1 MNSFNLENSPKIKS
15 GFKTPDGY
23 FENFSEQMLAKI
35 AQEEKPV
42 ISIFQRRKNWFV
54 AAAAVLILGISIPFL
69 NKTDTGNTSVDE
81 ETMENYLAYQS
92 TISQYD
98 LINLLDK
105 EDIEALE
112 SDLKVDDAVVES
124 ALSDN
129 TNLENYLT
137 E

>member
-35 AQEEKPV
+35 AKEEKPV

-69 NKTDTGNTSVDE
+69 NKTNTGNTSVDE

>member
-1 MNSFNLENSPKIKS
+1 MNAFNLENQPKIKS

-23 FENFSEQMLAKI
+23 FENFSEQLLSKVS
-35 AQEEKPV
+35 QEDKPV
-42 ISIFQRRKNWFV
+42 VSIFQRRRNWFV
-54 AAAAVLILGISIPFL
+54 AAAAVLIIGISIPIF
-69 NKTDTGNTSVDE
+69 NKTNAGNSAIDE
-81 ETMENYLAYQS
+81 ETIENYLAYQS

-112 SDLKVDDAVVES
+112 SDLKIDDAVVES

>member
-42 ISIFQRRKNWFV
+42 ISIFQRRRNWFV

>member
-1 MNSFNLENSPKIKS
+1 MNSFNLENGPKIKP
-15 GFKTPDGY
+15 GFKTPDNY
-23 FENFSEQMLAKI
+23 FENFSEQMLARI
-35 AQEEKPV
+35 DSNEKSV
-42 ISIFQRRKNWFV
+42 RSIFQRRKNWFM
-54 AAAAVLILGISIPFL
+54 AAAAVLIIGFAIPFL
-69 NKTDTGNTSVDE
+69 NKPANNASIDGESL
-81 ETMENYLAYQS
+81 ENYLAYQS

-112 SDLKVDDAVVES
+112 SDLKIDDAVVES

>member
-23 FENFSEQMLAKI
+23 FENFSEQILAKI

-42 ISIFQRRKNWFV
+42 ISIFQRRRNWFV

-69 NKTDTGNTSVDE
+69 NKADTGNTSVDE

>member
-42 ISIFQRRKNWFV
+42 ISIFQRRRNWFV

-98 LINLLDK
+98 LINLLDN

>member
-1 MNSFNLENSPKIKS
+1 M
-15 GFKTPDGY
+15 
-23 FENFSEQMLAKI
+23 
-35 AQEEKPV
+35 
-42 ISIFQRRKNWFV
+42 
-54 AAAAVLILGISIPFL
+54 AAAAVLIIGLAIPFL
-69 NKTDTGNTSVDE
+69 NRPANNAAIDGESL
-81 ETMENYLAYQS
+81 ENYLAYQS

-112 SDLKVDDAVVES
+112 SDLKIDDAVVES

>member
-1 MNSFNLENSPKIKS
+1 MNSFNLENGPKIKP
-15 GFKTPDGY
+15 GFKTPDNY
-23 FENFSEQMLAKI
+23 FENFSEQMLARI
-35 AQEEKPV
+35 DSNEKPV
-42 ISIFQRRKNWFV
+42 RSIFQRRKNWFM
-54 AAAAVLILGISIPFL
+54 AAAAVLIIGFAIPFL
-69 NKTDTGNTSVDE
+69 NKPANNAAIDGESL
-81 ETMENYLAYQS
+81 ENYLAYQS

-112 SDLKVDDAVVES
+112 PDLKIDDAVVES

>member
-35 AQEEKPV
+35 AKEEKPV

>member
-69 NKTDTGNTSVDE
+69 NKTNTGNTSVDE

-98 LINLLDK
+98 LINLLDN

-112 SDLKVDDAVVES
+112 SVLKVDDAVVES

>member
-23 FENFSEQMLAKI
+23 FENFSEQILAKI

-42 ISIFQRRKNWFV
+42 ISIFQRRRNWFV

-69 NKTDTGNTSVDE
+69 NKTNTGNTSVDE

-98 LINLLDK
+98 LINLLDN

>member
-1 MNSFNLENSPKIKS
+1 MNSFNLENQPKIKS

-23 FENFSEQMLAKI
+23 FENFSEQLLAKI

-42 ISIFQRRKNWFV
+42 ISIFQRRRNWLV
-54 AAAAVLILGISIPFL
+54 AAAAVLLIGISIPFL
-69 NKTDTGNTSVDE
+69 NKANVSSSSVDE

-105 EDIEALE
+105 EDIESLE
-112 SDLKVDDAVVES
+112 SDLKIDDAVVES

>member
-42 ISIFQRRKNWFV
+42 ISIFQTRRNWFV

-69 NKTDTGNTSVDE
+69 NKTNTGNTSVDE

-98 LINLLDK
+98 LINLLDN

>member
-1 MNSFNLENSPKIKS
+1 MNAFNLENQPKIKS
-15 GFKTPDGY
+15 GFKTPDSY
-23 FENFSEQMLAKI
+23 FENFSEQLLAKI
-35 AQEEKPV
+35 GQDEKPV
-42 ISIFQRRKNWFV
+42 ISIFQRRRNWFV
-54 AAAAVLILGISIPFL
+54 AAAAILIIGIAIPFM
-69 NKTDTGNTSVDE
+69 NRMTNDSQSVDE
-81 ETMENYLAYQS
+81 NAIENYLAYQS
-92 TISQYD
+92 NISQYD

>member
-42 ISIFQRRKNWFV
+42 ISIFQRRRNWFV
-54 AAAAVLILGISIPFL
+54 AAAAVLIIGISIPFL

-112 SDLKVDDAVVES
+112 SDLKIDDAVVES

>member
-1 MNSFNLENSPKIKS
+1 
-15 GFKTPDGY
+15 
-23 FENFSEQMLAKI
+23 MLAKI
-35 AQEEKPV
+35 AKEEKPV

-69 NKTDTGNTSVDE
+69 NKTNTGNTSVDE

>member
-98 LINLLDK
+98 LINLLDN

>member
-1 MNSFNLENSPKIKS
+1 MNSFNLENGPKIKP
-15 GFKTPDGY
+15 GFKTPDNY
-23 FENFSEQMLAKI
+23 FENFSEQMLARI
-35 AQEEKPV
+35 DPNEKPV
-42 ISIFQRRKNWFV
+42 RSIFQRRKNWFM
-54 AAAAVLILGISIPFL
+54 AAAAVLIIGFAIPFL
-69 NKTDTGNTSVDE
+69 NKPANNASIDGESL
-81 ETMENYLAYQS
+81 ENYLAYQS

-112 SDLKVDDAVVES
+112 SDLKIDDAVVES

>member
-112 SDLKVDDAVVES
+112 SDLKIDDAVVES

>member
-1 MNSFNLENSPKIKS
+1 MNAFNLENQPKIKS

-23 FENFSEQMLAKI
+23 FENFSEQLLAKVS
-35 AQEEKPV
+35 QEDKPV
-42 ISIFQRRKNWFV
+42 ISIFQRRRNWFV
-54 AAAAVLILGISIPFL
+54 AAAAVLIIGISIPLF
-69 NKTDTGNTSVDE
+69 NKTNAGNAAIDE

-112 SDLKVDDAVVES
+112 SDLKIDDAVVES

>member
-1 MNSFNLENSPKIKS
+1 M
-15 GFKTPDGY
+15 
-23 FENFSEQMLAKI
+23 
-35 AQEEKPV
+35 
-42 ISIFQRRKNWFV
+42 
-54 AAAAVLILGISIPFL
+54 AAAAVLIIGLAIPFL
-69 NKTDTGNTSVDE
+69 NKPANNAAIDGESL
-81 ETMENYLAYQS
+81 ENYLAYQS

-112 SDLKVDDAVVES
+112 SDLKIDDAVVES

>member
-1 MNSFNLENSPKIKS
+1 M
-15 GFKTPDGY
+15 
-23 FENFSEQMLAKI
+23 
-35 AQEEKPV
+35 
-42 ISIFQRRKNWFV
+42 
-54 AAAAVLILGISIPFL
+54 AAAAVLIIGFAIPFL
-69 NKTDTGNTSVDE
+69 NKPANNASIDGESL
-81 ETMENYLAYQS
+81 ENYLAYQS

-112 SDLKVDDAVVES
+112 SDLKIDDAVVES

>member
-15 GFKTPDGY
+15 GFKMPDGY

-54 AAAAVLILGISIPFL
+54 AVAAVLILGISIPFL

-98 LINLLDK
+98 LINLLDN

>member
-23 FENFSEQMLAKI
+23 FENFSEQILAKI

-42 ISIFQRRKNWFV
+42 ISIFQRRRNWFV

-69 NKTDTGNTSVDE
+69 NKTNTGNTSVDE

>member
-1 MNSFNLENSPKIKS
+1 MNAFNLENQPKIKS

-23 FENFSEQMLAKI
+23 FENFSEQLLAKI
-35 AQEEKPV
+35 GQDEKPV
-42 ISIFQRRKNWFV
+42 ISIFQRRRNWFV
-54 AAAAVLILGISIPFL
+54 AAAAVLIIGIAIPFM
-69 NKTDTGNTSVDE
+69 NRMTNDSQSVDE
-81 ETMENYLAYQS
+81 NAIENYLAYQS
-92 TISQYD
+92 NISQYD

>member
-1 MNSFNLENSPKIKS
+1 MNSFNLENGPKIKP
-15 GFKTPDGY
+15 GFKTPDNY
-23 FENFSEQMLAKI
+23 FENFSEQMLARI
-35 AQEEKPV
+35 DSNEKPV
-42 ISIFQRRKNWFV
+42 RSIFPEKEKLVYGCSGCPYNWTCNSFSKQ
-54 AAAAVLILGISIPFL
+54 ACQQCCYRWWSL
-69 NKTDTGNTSVDE
+69 
-81 ETMENYLAYQS
+81 ENYLAYQS

-112 SDLKVDDAVVES
+112 SDLKIDDAVVES

>member
-1 MNSFNLENSPKIKS
+1 MNSFNLENGPKIKP
-15 GFKTPDGY
+15 GFKTPDNY
-23 FENFSEQMLAKI
+23 FENFSEQMLARI
-35 AQEEKPV
+35 DSNEKPV
-42 ISIFQRRKNWFV
+42 SSIFQRRKNWFM
-54 AAAAVLILGISIPFL
+54 AAAAVLIIGFAIPFL
-69 NKTDTGNTSVDE
+69 NKPANNAAIDGESL
-81 ETMENYLAYQS
+81 ENYLAYQS

-112 SDLKVDDAVVES
+112 SDLKIDDAVVES

>member
-35 AQEEKPV
+35 AKEEKPV

-112 SDLKVDDAVVES
+112 SDLKIDDAVVES

>member
-69 NKTDTGNTSVDE
+69 DKTDTGNTSVDE

-112 SDLKVDDAVVES
+112 SDLKIDDAVVES